1 MEQSSEGL
9 VIFFIPGLSFP
20 RRRES
25 RTVSMFGSPPT
36 RGRDL
41 NSRFHGNDGKSFLNF
56 ELSLKVA
63 LAFLCLFLMTAVAG
77 HKVIAE
83 DKSGFLSVTGPCN
96 LVFPKDHG
104 AHSGYRTEWWYYTGN
119 LEAETGNRYGFQL
132 TFFRSQINA
141 PADEKRR
148 PHPPSVWRARQ
159 IYFGHAAITD
169 IFRKRHLQSELMARG
184 TLGMAGVSQEA
195 ADTMVFIKNWSA
207 KITADRHLLKTVT
220 DDFSYELTLKPAK
233 PPVLHGDAGY
243 SRKGSTP
250 ERASCYYSFPRLKT
264 EGALTFGAKTI
275 TVEGLSWMDHEFS
288 TAPLEPGIIGWD
300 WFSLQLSDE
309 TEIMLFLLRNR
320 EGRFSQAS
328 SGTFIDVSGKPR
340 HLTKDDFRVDVVNS
354 WKSPRSQ
361 AVYPLHWRL
370 TVFPLAIQLTAKA
383 NISDQEMQTQATTG
397 VTYWEGSI
405 SISGSAGKRPVKG
418 AGYVELTGYA
428 HSFNAPM

>member
-1 MEQSSEGL
+1 MKQ
-9 VIFFIPGLSFP
+9 
-20 RRRES
+20 
-25 RTVSMFGSPPT
+25 
-36 RGRDL
+36 
-41 NSRFHGNDGKSFLNF
+41 KSK
-56 ELSLKVA
+56 KVA
-63 LAFLCLFLMTAVAG
+63 FVFLCLFLINTAAG
-77 HKVIAE
+77 DNAIAE
-83 DKSGFLSVTGPCN
+83 DKSDFLSVTGPCN

-104 AHSGYRTEWWYYTGN
+104 SHSGYRTEWWYYTGN
-119 LEAETGNRYGFQL
+119 LEAETGDRYGFQL

-141 PADEKRR
+141 PGDEKRR
-148 PHPPSVWRARQ
+148 QNSPSVWRTRQ
-159 IYFGHAAITD
+159 IYLGHAAITD
-169 IFRKRHLQSELMARG
+169 ILKKRHLQSELMARG
-184 TLGMAGVSQEA
+184 TLGMAGVSQESM
-195 ADTMVFIKNWSA
+195 DTTIFIKNWSA
-207 KITADRHLLKTVT
+207 KIAADRHLLKTVT

-233 PPVLHGDAGY
+233 PPVLHGDEGY

-275 TVEGLSWMDHEFS
+275 AVQGLSWMDHEFS

-309 TEIMLFLLRNR
+309 TEIMLFLLRND
-320 EGRFSQAS
+320 EGRFSQVS

-340 HLTKDDFRVDVVNS
+340 HLTKGDFRVDVLNS

-361 AVYPLHWRL
+361 AVYPAHWRL

-405 SISGSAGKRPVKG
+405 SINGSVGKRPVKG
-418 AGYVELTGYA
+418 SGYVELTGYA
-428 HSFNAPM
+428 QSFNAPM